1 MRFSASTWTS
11 PGQIKETYLFFCRA
25 LFDVIFKDLIAADIL
40 NPPQKTPMAPPGV
53 VNWRRL
59 NPGWHLTFTMGPIY
73 LLQEVL
79 EPGPRLSNGTRCAGF
94 FDAMLGLEPWLESG
108 PCFG

>member
-1 MRFSASTWTS
+1 
-11 PGQIKETYLFFCRA
+11 
-25 LFDVIFKDLIAADIL
+25 
-40 NPPQKTPMAPPGV
+40 MAPPGV

-79 EPGPRLSNGTRCAGF
+79 EPGLKKHPAAPRNEGRSFRAGF
-94 FDAMLGLEPWLESG
+94 FDAMLGLEPWLEGG
-108 PCFG
+108 PGFG